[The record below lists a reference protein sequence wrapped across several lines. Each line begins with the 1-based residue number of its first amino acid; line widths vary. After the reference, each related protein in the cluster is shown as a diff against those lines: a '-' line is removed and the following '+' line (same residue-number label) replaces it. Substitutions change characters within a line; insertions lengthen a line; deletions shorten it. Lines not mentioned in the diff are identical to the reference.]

1 MDFRWNQN
9 RRRMNNMGNLAN
21 DEFIGK
27 YLAVAGTIIEMVPTR
42 IGRRMDGCTIFITVE
57 DENGSTVNFILTPET
72 YVVDN
77 VTLSVGMRTTFWYRT
92 DVPVPLIYPPQYR
105 AVVAA
110 ERRNDQM
117 IDVSYY
123 NNALVNE
130 EQTLQLNID
139 GAVELRTTNNQYYQA
154 NPADNDLVVI
164 YQTST
169 RSIPAQ
175 TTPKRIVVLCN
186 REAYS

>member
-1 MDFRWNQN
+1 
-9 RRRMNNMGNLAN
+9 MGNGTK
-21 DEFIGK
+21 DEYIGK
-27 YLAVAGTIIEMVPTR
+27 YLFISGTIVEMAPTR
-42 IGRRMDGCTIFITVE
+42 MGKRMDGCTIFITIE
-57 DENGSTVNFILTPET
+57 DETENTVNFILTPDT

-77 VTLSVGMRTTFWYRT
+77 VTLSVGMSAVFWYRT

-110 ERRNDQM
+110 QKRNDRM
-117 IDVSYY
+117 IDVSHY
-123 NNALVNE
+123 NHALVNE
-130 EQTLQLNID
+130 EQTLQLNLD

-164 YQTST
+164 YTTST

-175 TTPKRIVVLCN
+175 TTPKKVVVLCG
-186 REAYS
+186 EEPY